1 MIGVICCERSWEPTC
16 APKLKCTWARPPAND
31 EPPVAGAWAW
41 AGRLARRAAS
51 IAIDTNH
58 ERKEVIHSSSEVTEL
73 GSSTAVADAAAM
85 AGLSMPCPT
94 RWDAP
99 VFAILVAGGAS
110 HGPRA
115 SEKAGPD

>member
-31 EPPVAGAWAW
+31 EPPVAGAWAC

-51 IAIDTNH
+51 IAIETNH

-73 GSSTAVADAAAM
+73 ASSTAVADAAAM
-85 AGLSMPCPT
+85 AGLSMPCQA
-94 RWDAP
+94 RWGGP
-99 VFAILVAGGAS
+99 VLEILGGGGAC
-110 HGPRA
+110 HVPRTT
-115 SEKAGPD
+115 